1 MRSLSCMA
9 PVNET
14 VFTPQ
19 PQSVA
24 ALWLVLISRP
34 AEDRRLSWPGRLGEI
49 LRWFHWFAR
58 LKTVTYPSICRG
70 SRRVAS
76 PTP

>member
-1 MRSLSCMA
+1 MRSLSCMTR
-9 PVNET
+9 VNET

-34 AEDRRLSWPGRLGEI
+34 AEGRRLSWPGRLREI
-49 LRWFHWFAR
+49 LKWFHWFAR
-58 LKTVTYPSICRG
+58 PKTVTYTG
-70 SRRVAS
+70 LA
-76 PTP
+76 